1 MVDLDIDVKMT
12 LSVLVEFVWIM
23 TWACAEVCTI
33 QRMEIT
39 SNLKYTKDK
48 KIQLMQKF
56 RFVNNLFCGFNTQR
70 LILGRIYEKSNGN

>member
-1 MVDLDIDVKMT
+1 LVDLDIDVKMI
-12 LSVLVEFVWIM
+12 LSVNIEFPWIV

-48 KIQLMQKF
+48 KI
-56 RFVNNLFCGFNTQR
+56 
-70 LILGRIYEKSNGN
+70 